1 MPRPDVSAERKAQ
14 ILQAAQRVFVR
25 EGLANARMEQVA
37 AEAGLSVG
45 ILYHY
50 FRDRDDLI
58 YHLLVSLAE
67 QDLAVYPDILHA
79 PGSPRAKLAHLFVN
93 GLEGMVELAPLLYAL
108 YVRALTEPAMRGH
121 LRTVY
126 EQYLTV
132 FAALVEQGIAQGELR
147 PMDATVAAQILLAV
161 YLGLLEMV
169 TLCETPDPAAR
180 FAAAIDLLLAS
191 WSSENTDQPP
201 VQEGES
207 S

>member
-67 QDLAVYPDILHA
+67 QDLGVYPDILHA
-79 PGSPRAKLAHLFVN
+79 PGSPRAKLAYLFVK
-93 GLEGMVELAPLLYAL
+93 GLEGMLKLAPLLYAL
-108 YVRALTEPAMRGH
+108 YVRALTEPAMRAH

-126 EQYLTV
+126 EQYLAV
-132 FAALVEQGIAQGELR
+132 FKALVEQGIAQGELR
-147 PMDATVAAQILLAV
+147 PMDATAAAQTLFGV
-161 YLGLLEMV
+161 YLGLLEIV

-180 FAAAIDLLLAS
+180 FAAAIELLLEN
-191 WSSENTDQPP
+191 WSGENAGQRP
-201 VQEGES
+201 VQESES